1 MKINKKITTVLAMAL
16 CVASIAGCSSSKE
29 INVTEL
35 ASALLANGTY
45 AEELSEVSSQITE
58 KRYALTEDDVE
69 EAVGYAGTNAV
80 VDEIAIFKA
89 KDVDAVSEKVSE
101 HIDSQIKTYESY
113 RPDEVSKL
121 DDCIVTVSG
130 DYVIVCV
137 SEDSTGAKKI
147 IDEYVK

>member
-1 MKINKKITTVLAMAL
+1 
-16 CVASIAGCSSSKE
+16 
-29 INVTEL
+29 
-35 ASALLANGTY
+35 LLANGTY